1 MGLLI
6 GNIPNTIL
14 PEQVKQAVNEDIP
27 MYGVKFSSS
36 STVGVRTY
44 DAAHLNWSRS
54 SNSQAGEDDFK
65 DLAPFNVKEVCRVWN
80 SANNTASYLY
90 KTDYSDDEW
99 QTIRA
104 GTHATID
111 GDIMIE
117 VPEFWYRR
125 VSTAEGLEIIVAPE
139 YKVGFTPDPWH
150 YEKGVHHQKRYIS
163 KYPIGQNYK
172 IRSGI
177 APLTNTNMN
186 TFRTNLRAKALN
198 MISAPAWY
206 SLTMLML
213 VKYASTDVQAT
224 VSAGRSDDDIMEPGV
239 RVTGSTDSILGLDG
253 SATSIATN
261 EEALTFGVESFYGD
275 CWKYVDG
282 CFVYDNV
289 VYLNDVEDVMSD
301 PTSLADLQASY
312 TQVAT
317 PVLAGG
323 NNSII
328 TSVANDTVYDW
339 LLYPSNASGSSK
351 TIVCGDGFWSAS
363 GLRLLKLGGYIL
375 TNTSNGLLCWDSYT
389 TIGASNDNCGSLAIC

>member
-6 GNIPNTIL
+6 GNVPNTIL
-14 PEQVKQAVNEDIP
+14 PARVKQAVNEDIL

-65 DLAPFNVKEVCRVWN
+65 DLAPFNVKEVCRIWD
-80 SANNTASYLY
+80 STNNTASYLY
-90 KTDYSDDEW
+90 KTDYSDAEW
-99 QTIRA
+99 QTIRN

-125 VSTAEGLEIIVAPE
+125 VSTADGLEIIVAPE

-150 YEKGVHHQKRYIS
+150 YEKGVHHEKRYIS
-163 KYPIGQNYK
+163 KYPVGSGYK
-172 IRSGI
+172 SRSGI
-177 APLTNTNMN
+177 GLQVSTDMN
-186 TFRTNLRAKALN
+186 TFRTNLRNKNLN

-224 VSAGRSDDDIMEPGV
+224 VSAGWNSGNTTHT
-239 RVTGSTDSILGLDG
+239 TGSADSVLGLDG
-253 SATSIATN
+253 SATSVSTN
-261 EEALTFGVESFYGD
+261 EGALTFGIESFYGD
-275 CWKYVDG
+275 CWKYIDG
-282 CFVYDNV
+282 CFLYDNV
-289 VYLNDVEDVMSD
+289 IYLKDVEDVTSD

-317 PVLAGG
+317 PVLTGG
-323 NNSII
+323 NNSPIPSI
-328 TSVANDTVYDW
+328 ANDTTYDW
-339 LLYPSNASGSSK
+339 LFHPSSANGSSK
-351 TIVCGDGFWSAS
+351 AIVCNDNFWSVG
-363 GLRLLKLGGYIL
+363 GLRLLGLGGAAWSG
-375 TNTSNGLLCWDSYT
+375 TSDGIFCWTSSSVV
-389 TIGASNDNCGSLAIC
+389 GASAVSSGGLAIC

>member
-14 PEQVKQAVNEDIP
+14 PERVKQAVNEDIP
-27 MYGVKFSSS
+27 MYGVKFSSN
-36 STVGVRTY
+36 STVGTRTY

-54 SNSQAGEDDFK
+54 SNSEAGEDDFK
-65 DLAPFNVKEVCRVWN
+65 DIAPFNVKEVCRVWN

-99 QTIRA
+99 QTIRN

-163 KYPIGQNYK
+163 KYPIGKNYK

-177 APLTNTNMN
+177 APLVNTNMN
-186 TFRTNLRAKALN
+186 TFRTNLRTKDLN
-198 MISAPAWY
+198 MISVPAWY

-224 VSAGRSDDDIMEPGV
+224 VSAGWNSDNTNHT
-239 RVTGSTDSILGLDG
+239 TGSADSVLGLDG
-253 SATSIATN
+253 SATSVSTN
-261 EEALTFGVESFYGD
+261 EGALTFGVESFYGD
-275 CWKYVDG
+275 CWKYIDG
-282 CFVYDNV
+282 CFIYDNV
-289 VYLNDVEDVMSD
+289 VYLKDVEDVTSD

-317 PVLAGG
+317 PVLTGG
-323 NNSII
+323 SNSSI
-328 TSVANDTVYDW
+328 TSIANDATYDW
-339 LLYPSNASGSSK
+339 LFHPSDASGSSK
-351 TIVCGDGFWSAS
+351 TIVCNDNFFSS
-363 GLRLLKLGGYIL
+363 VGLCLLSLGGSAWSG
-375 TNTSNGLLCWDSYT
+375 TSDGVFCWGSSAVVGSSGVYSGGLAVC
-389 TIGASNDNCGSLAIC
+389 

>member
-36 STVGVRTY
+36 STIGTRTY

-80 SANNTASYLY
+80 PTNNTASYLY

-99 QTIRA
+99 QTIRN

-177 APLTNTNMN
+177 SPLVSTNMN
-186 TFRTNLRAKALN
+186 TFRTNLRNKDLN

-206 SLTMLML
+206 SLVMLML

-224 VSAGRSDDDIMEPGV
+224 VSAGWSSGNTTHT
-239 RVTGSTDSILGLDG
+239 TGSADSVLGLDG
-253 SATSIATN
+253 SATSVSTN
-261 EEALTFGVESFYGD
+261 EGALTFGVESFYGD
-275 CWKYVDG
+275 CCKYIDG
-282 CFVYDNV
+282 CFLYDNV
-289 VYLNDVEDVMSD
+289 IYLKDVEDVTSD

-312 TQVAT
+312 MQVAT
-317 PVLAGG
+317 AVLAGG
-323 NNSII
+323 NISPI
-328 TSVANDTVYDW
+328 TSIANDATHDW
-339 LLYPSNASGSSK
+339 LFFPSNASGSSK
-351 TIVCGDGFWSAS
+351 TIVCNDNFWSNS
-363 GLRLLKLGGYIL
+363 GLRFLMLGGSSW
-375 TNTSNGLLCWDSYT
+375 TGTSDGIFCWASVDVVGYSHAGYGGLAVC
-389 TIGASNDNCGSLAIC
+389 

>member
-27 MYGVKFSSS
+27 MYGVKFSSN

-54 SNSQAGEDDFK
+54 SNSEAGVDDFK
-65 DLAPFNVKEVCRVWN
+65 DIAPFNVKEVCRVWN

-90 KTDYSDDEW
+90 KTDYSNDEW
-99 QTIRA
+99 QTIRN

-177 APLTNTNMN
+177 APLVSTNMN
-186 TFRTNLRAKALN
+186 TFRTNLRTKDLN

-206 SLTMLML
+206 SLVMLML

-224 VSAGRSDDDIMEPGV
+224 VSAGWNSGNNTHI
-239 RVTGSTDSILGLDG
+239 TGSADSVLGLDG
-253 SATSIATN
+253 SATSVATN
-261 EEALTFGVESFYGD
+261 EAALTFGVESFYGN
-275 CWKYVDG
+275 CWKYIDG
-282 CFVYDNV
+282 CFLYDNV
-289 VYLNDVEDVMSD
+289 IYLKDVEDVTSD

-323 NNSII
+323 SNTPI
-328 TSVANDTVYDW
+328 TNIANDATYDW
-339 LLYPSNASGSSK
+339 LFHPSNASDSSK
-351 TIVCGDGFWSAS
+351 TIVCNDNFWSAS
-363 GLRLLKLGGYIL
+363 GLRLLALGG
-375 TNTSNGLLCWDSYT
+375 SAW
-389 TIGASNDNCGSLAIC
+389 IGASAGIFCWYSNDVVGYSDVYCGGLAVC

>member
-6 GNIPNTIL
+6 GNIQNTIL

-65 DLAPFNVKEVCRVWN
+65 DIAPFNVKEVCRVWN
-80 SANNTASYLY
+80 STNNTASYLY

-99 QTIRA
+99 QTIRN

-150 YEKGVHHQKRYIS
+150 NEKGVHHQKRYIS
-163 KYPIGQNYK
+163 KYPIGKNYK

-177 APLTNTNMN
+177 SPLASTNMN
-186 TFRTNLRAKALN
+186 TFRTNLRTKDLN

-206 SLTMLML
+206 SLVMLML

-224 VSAGRSDDDIMEPGV
+224 VSAGRSDDDIMEPSV
-239 RVTGSTDSILGLDG
+239 RVTGSTDSVLGLDG
-253 SATSIATN
+253 SATSVATN
-261 EEALTFGVESFYGD
+261 EEALTFGVESFYGG
-275 CWKYVDG
+275 CWKYIDG
-282 CFVYDNV
+282 CFIYDNV
-289 VYLNDVEDVMSD
+289 VYLKDVEDVMSD
-301 PTSLADLQASY
+301 PTSLVDLQASY
-312 TQVAT
+312 MQVTT

-323 NNSII
+323 SNSHI
-328 TSVANDTVYDW
+328 TSIANDATHDW
-339 LLYPSNASGSSK
+339 LFFPSNASGSSK
-351 TIVCGDGFWSAS
+351 TIVCNDAFWSAS
-363 GLRLLKLGGYIL
+363 GLRILKLGGYFV
-375 TNTSNGLLCWDSYT
+375 TNTSNGLFCWGSYA
-389 TIGASNDNCGSLAIC
+389 TIDTSSNSNGSMAIC

>member
-27 MYGVKFSSS
+27 MYGVKFSSN

-54 SNSQAGEDDFK
+54 SNSEAGEDDFK

-90 KTDYSDDEW
+90 KTDYSDDAW
-99 QTIRA
+99 QTIRN

-125 VSTAEGLEIIVAPE
+125 VSTADGLEIIVAPE

-177 APLTNTNMN
+177 SPLVNTNMN
-186 TFRTNLRAKALN
+186 TFRTNLRNKDLN

-213 VKYASTDVQAT
+213 VKYANTDVQAT
-224 VSAGRSDDDIMEPGV
+224 VSAGWNSGDTIHT
-239 RVTGSTDSILGLDG
+239 TGSADSVLGLDG
-253 SATSIATN
+253 SATSVATN
-261 EEALTFGVESFYGD
+261 EGALTFGIESFYGD
-275 CWKYVDG
+275 CWKYIDG
-282 CFVYDNV
+282 CFLYDNV
-289 VYLNDVEDVMSD
+289 IYLKDVEDVTSD

-317 PVLAGG
+317 PVWAGG
-323 NNSII
+323 SNSAI
-328 TSVANDTVYDW
+328 TSIANDAIHDW
-339 LLYPSNASGSSK
+339 FMYPSNASGSSK
-351 TIVCGDGFWSAS
+351 AIVCNDVFWSAS
-363 GLRLLKLGGYIL
+363 GLRLLVLGGCAWYG
-375 TNTSNGLLCWDSYT
+375 TSDGVFCWSSSVAVGDSYVY
-389 TIGASNDNCGSLAIC
+389 CGGLAVC

>member
-65 DLAPFNVKEVCRVWN
+65 DIAPFNVKEVCRVWN

-90 KTDYSDDEW
+90 KTDYSDTEW
-99 QTIRA
+99 QTIRN

-125 VSTAEGLEIIVAPE
+125 VSTVDGLEIIVAPE

-163 KYPIGQNYK
+163 KYPIGKNYK

-177 APLTNTNMN
+177 SPLVSTNMN
-186 TFRTNLRAKALN
+186 TFRTNLRNKDLN

-206 SLTMLML
+206 SLVMLML

-224 VSAGRSDDDIMEPGV
+224 VSAGWNSGNTTHT
-239 RVTGSTDSILGLDG
+239 TGSADSVLGLDG
-253 SATSIATN
+253 SATSVVTT
-261 EEALTFGVESFYGD
+261 EGALTLGIESFYGD
-275 CWKYVDG
+275 CCKYIDG
-282 CFVYDNV
+282 CFLYDNV
-289 VYLNDVEDVMSD
+289 IYLKDVEDVTSD

-323 NNSII
+323 SNTPI
-328 TSVANDTVYDW
+328 TNIANDATHDW
-339 LLYPSNASGSSK
+339 LFCPSTASGSSK
-351 TIVCGDGFWSAS
+351 TIVCNDDFWSS
-363 GLRLLKLGGYIL
+363 SDLRLLVLGGSSWSG
-375 TNTSNGLLCWDSYT
+375 TSDGIFCWDS
-389 TIGASNDNCGSLAIC
+389 IGVVGFSGVSFGGLAVC

>member
-177 APLTNTNMN
+177 SPLVSTDMN
-186 TFRTNLRAKALN
+186 TFRTNLRNKDLN

-206 SLTMLML
+206 SLVMLML

-224 VSAGRSDDDIMEPGV
+224 VSAGWNI
-239 RVTGSTDSILGLDG
+239 GSSIKTVGSADSVLGLDG
-253 SATSIATN
+253 SATSVSTN
-261 EEALTFGVESFYGD
+261 EAALTFGIESFYGN
-275 CWKYVDG
+275 CWKYIDG
-282 CFVYDNV
+282 CFLYDNV
-289 VYLNDVEDVMSD
+289 IYLKDVEDVTSD

-323 NNSII
+323 SNTPI
-328 TSVANDTVYDW
+328 TNIANDATQDW
-339 LLYPSNASGSSK
+339 FIYPSNTVGSSK
-351 TIVCGDGFWSAS
+351 TIICNDSSWSSDGLRQLVLGGASWDGVGDGIFAWSHAVAIS
-363 GLRLLKLGGYIL
+363 
-375 TNTSNGLLCWDSYT
+375 SNREYDGT
-389 TIGASNDNCGSLAIC
+389 LAIC

>member
-27 MYGVKFSSS
+27 MYGVKFSSN

-80 SANNTASYLY
+80 STNNTASYLY

-99 QTIRA
+99 QTIRN

-177 APLTNTNMN
+177 SPLVSTNMN
-186 TFRTNLRAKALN
+186 TFRTNLRNKDLN

-206 SLTMLML
+206 SLVMLML

-224 VSAGRSDDDIMEPGV
+224 VSAGWNSGSTTHT
-239 RVTGSTDSILGLDG
+239 TGSADSVLGLDG
-253 SATSIATN
+253 SATSVSTN
-261 EEALTFGVESFYGD
+261 EGALTFGVESFYGD
-275 CWKYVDG
+275 CWKYIDG
-282 CFVYDNV
+282 CFLYDIV
-289 VYLNDVEDVMSD
+289 IYLKDVEDVTSD

-312 TQVAT
+312 TQVVT
-317 PVLAGG
+317 PVLAEGS
-323 NNSII
+323 NMQI
-328 TSVANDTVYDW
+328 TNTANDATQD
-339 LLYPSNASGSSK
+339 
-351 TIVCGDGFWSAS
+351 
-363 GLRLLKLGGYIL
+363 
-375 TNTSNGLLCWDSYT
+375 
-389 TIGASNDNCGSLAIC
+389 

>member
-6 GNIPNTIL
+6 GNIANTIL
-14 PEQVKQAVNEDIP
+14 PERVKQAVYEDIP
-27 MYGVKFSSS
+27 VYGVKFPSN
-36 STVGVRTY
+36 STLGIRTY
-44 DAAHLNWSRS
+44 DAAGLNWSRS
-54 SNSQAGEDDFK
+54 SNSEAGVDDFK
-65 DLAPFNVKEVCRVWN
+65 NIAPFNVKEVCRVWD
-80 SANNTASYLY
+80 STNNTASYLY
-90 KTDYSDDEW
+90 KTDYSDAEW
-99 QTIRA
+99 QTIRD

-111 GDIMIE
+111 GDIMVE

-125 VSTAEGLEIIVAPE
+125 LTTADGLEIVIAPE
-139 YKVGFTPDPWH
+139 YRVGFTPDPWH

-177 APLTNTNMN
+177 SPLVSTDMN

-224 VSAGRSDDDIMEPGV
+224 VSAGWNSGNTTHT
-239 RVTGSTDSILGLDG
+239 TGSADSVLGLDG
-253 SATSIATN
+253 SATSVATN
-261 EEALTFGVESFYGD
+261 EGALTFGVESFYGD
-275 CWKYVDG
+275 CWKYIDG
-282 CFVYDNV
+282 CFTYNNV
-289 VYLNDVEDVMSD
+289 IYIKDVEDVTSD

-323 NNSII
+323 HDTLIPSI
-328 TSVANDTVYDW
+328 ANDTIYDW
-339 LLYPSNASGSSK
+339 LFYPSNANGSSK
-351 TIVCGDGFWSAS
+351 TIVCNDNFWSS
-363 GLRLLKLGGYIL
+363 NGLRLLILGSSARY
-375 TNTSNGLLCWDSYT
+375 
-389 TIGASNDNCGSLAIC
+389 GASAGIFCWSSDDDVGRSNVDFGGLAIC